1 VFIILKLVHH
11 CLKVSLASFVLN
23 AQFIIVS
30 RSALPHLFSMRCG
43 RHTRM
48 LRWLQTSIF
57 GSPVRSFSHIDF
69 GSDFNPDFRT
79 RRKLLQEH
87 MGGGLDLVTQP
98 FGPEFPTLHDVM
110 QKAFA
115 DYASLPCV
123 GTREYIKMHKGTRC
137 AGDYVAG
144 GVFRFMCA

>member
-1 VFIILKLVHH
+1 
-11 CLKVSLASFVLN
+11 
-23 AQFIIVS
+23 
-30 RSALPHLFSMRCG
+30 
-43 RHTRM
+43 M

-115 DYASLPCV
+115 DYTSLPCM
-123 GTREYIKMHKGTRC
+123 GTREYIKMHKGTSC

-144 GVFRFMCA
+144 KVFRFMCAESLQSRFKCFSPERKELKQKACPQRFEKYENKKNFNFIFLNPTH